1 MAQNKKETAVY
12 RRCLLLGVKFYDN
25 FPCAGDRAQYYKKIS
40 QKSVIVVS
48 FSNSLY
54 RDKYIKL
61 FTQLFDISI
70 LQFLDIKNITGATHI
85 ILQENVTWDICRLNI
100 PIVYF
105 ADDYRLLLDNYYWFT
120 NRNEEDIIFDKNGNL
135 MYGSDSLKTNS

>member
-1 MAQNKKETAVY
+1 M
-12 RRCLLLGVKFYDN
+12 L
-25 FPCAGDRAQYYKKIS
+25 PQYWYQSNYKKIS

-70 LQFLDIKNITGATHI
+70 LQFLDIKNVTGATHI

-135 MYGSDSLKTNS
+135 MYGSDSLETNS

>member
-1 MAQNKKETAVY
+1 MKAYLFKKWGNELYQLCDAENY
-12 RRCLLLGVKFYDN
+12 LKDLWAEAN
-25 FPCAGDRAQYYKKIS
+25 YKKIS
-40 QKSVIVVS
+40 KKSVIIVS

-61 FTQLFDISI
+61 FTQLFDLSV
-70 LQFLDIKNITGATHI
+70 LQLLDVKNITGTPHI
-85 ILQENVTWDICRLNI
+85 ILQESVTWDICRLNV

-105 ADDYRLLLDNYYWFT
+105 VDDYRILQNNYFWFT

-135 MYGSDSLKTNS
+135 MYGSDSLETNN